1 MEYLGQLIFTETV
14 ENAYDY
20 SDSVSKQKVTFSG
33 KKYPQYLRLLK
44 CHAYKHPDSVYSL
57 HMYMEYGVWVRA
69 CSTNRHTRTQHSLKL
84 FGLLTNNILPF
95 HVSGVIL
102 VRWMIIP
109 WDSASILLTT
119 SFISWLHGLGPTAVC
134 PHSDSELVTGFMENR
149 VLLCSKNSGS
159 QDGHVCTVYTEYFS
173 MT

>member
-1 MEYLGQLIFTETV
+1 MIILTPSLSKRLLSV
-14 ENAYDY
+14 E
-20 SDSVSKQKVTFSG
+20 

-44 CHAYKHPDSVYSL
+44 CHAYKHPHSIYSL
-57 HMYMEYGVWVRA
+57 HMYMGYGVCVRP
-69 CSTNRHTRTQHSLKL
+69 CQHKHTHTQHSLKL
-84 FGLLTNNILPF
+84 FGLLTDNILPF

-109 WDSASILLTT
+109 WDSASILLMT

-134 PHSDSELVTGFMENR
+134 PHSDSELVTGSVENR

-159 QDGHVCTVYTEYFS
+159 QDGHVCTVYSEYFS